1 MISIDVPVAED
12 PYKIHVGKGIISQLA
27 DVIPSREHTSKV
39 ALISSAPV
47 FDLYGAQVVREL
59 EKLRV
64 DLHQI
69 LVEDGETSKD
79 VKTLQHCYDEFGRM
93 TLLRRDLV
101 VALGGGVI
109 GDLAGFAAAT
119 WNRGVD
125 IVQVAT
131 TLVAQ
136 VDSAIGGKTG
146 INLPAGK
153 NLVGAFHQ
161 PLVVVNDTT
170 TLSTLPLREIT
181 AGLAEVV
188 KYGFIADTVILD
200 LLHDVTS
207 EQVHADA
214 ELLDE
219 LVRRSADVKARVVGA
234 DELEAGNRAIL
245 NYGHTVGHAIETLS
259 RYQEYRHGEAV
270 AIGMVFAAR
279 LGERL
284 GVSEPGLA
292 AHTVSILTR
301 LGLPTGGVIFD
312 REEVWQVLARDKKAQ
327 SGVRFVLCPR
337 PGSAVIIDPP
347 DREIVNEVLDTLA
360 T

>member
-1 MISIDVPVAED
+1 MYSIDVPVSED
-12 PYKIHVGKGIISQLA
+12 PYKIHVGSDILTELA
-27 DVIPSREHTSKV
+27 TLIPAREFTSKV
-39 ALISSAPV
+39 ALISSGPA
-47 FDLYGAQVVREL
+47 FDLYGAQVINEI
-59 EKLRV
+59 EKLSV
-64 DLHQI
+64 EVHTI

-79 VKTLQHCYDEFGRM
+79 VETLRHCYDEFGRM

-101 VALGGGVI
+101 VALGGGVV

-146 INLPAGK
+146 INLPVGK

-161 PLVVVNDTT
+161 PLVVVNDTA
-170 TLSTLPLREIT
+170 TLTTLPLREVT

-188 KYGFIADTVILD
+188 KYGFIADPVILD
-200 LLHDVTS
+200 LLDQITAA
-207 EQVHADA
+207 QVHADA
-214 ELLDE
+214 DLMAE
-219 LVRRSADVKARVVGA
+219 LVRRSAQVKAQVVGG

-259 RYQEYRHGEAV
+259 KYQEYRHGEAV

-284 GVSEPGLA
+284 GVSPSGLA
-292 AHTVSILTR
+292 DDTVSILTR
-301 LGLPTGGVIFD
+301 LGLPTGGVTFD
-312 REEVWQVLARDKKAQ
+312 RDEVWQVLALDKKAQ
-327 SGVRFVLCPR
+327 AGVRFVLCPR
-337 PGSAVIIDPP
+337 PGSAIVIDPP
-347 DREIVNEVLDTLA
+347 DREVVNEVLDTLA
-360 T
+360 S